1 MTQVPF
7 RLRKEP
13 EGHDYN
19 PLLALFWICM
29 GGGLVNQKFQVH
41 EFQIKNCCLDGL
53 RTDFV
58 HLLKYLLIVNNY

>member
-1 MTQVPF
+1 
-7 RLRKEP
+7 
-13 EGHDYN
+13 
-19 PLLALFWICM
+19 M